1 MTPRI
6 ETITPKTLVGLQ
18 IRMNLAN
25 NKTSELWRT
34 FLQRKEEIHHRTN
47 TDRYSIQ
54 VFDSPQHMNTFT
66 PLTEFDKWAAVEVN
80 DATRMPQG
88 MKSITIEAGQYAV
101 FIHHGAAHTF
111 QKTFD
116 HIFGVWLPASGYQF
130 DHRPQFEIMKAD
142 YNPFDDNAQEE
153 VWIPIKQQR

>member
-88 MKSITIEAGQYAV
+88 MKSITIEAGQYGYS
-101 FIHHGAAHTF
+101 FTTERHTLS
-111 QKTFD
+111 KKPLT
-116 HIFGVWLPASGYQF
+116 ISLGYGYLLLV
-130 DHRPQFEIMKAD
+130 INLTTGLNSKL
-142 YNPFDDNAQEE
+142 
-153 VWIPIKQQR
+153 